1 MSDAKTNSDE
11 YAILDLI
18 HRQAARLSWSDDK
31 AADWHGFADA
41 FLPGA
46 PMIASSRPPRPQS
59 VDAFLERMKGLAAGE
74 LQTFQE
80 RALGSEVHIFGNVA
94 VALVASETVENG
106 SGINRDVSG
115 YLLIKDG
122 ERWMIAA
129 QAWDKER
136 PDRPIPASLR
146 TTS

>member
-1 MSDAKTNSDE
+1 MSHANTKADE
-11 YAILDLI
+11 IAIREMI
-18 HRQAARLSWSDDK
+18 HRQAARLSWTHDK
-31 AADWHGFADA
+31 AADWHSFADA

-46 PMIASSRPPRPQS
+46 PMIASSRPPRLQS
-59 VDAFLERMKGLAAGE
+59 VDVFLERMKGLASGT

-94 VALVASETVENG
+94 VALVASETLENG

-115 YLLIKDG
+115 YLLIKNG

-129 QAWDKER
+129 QAWDKEK
-136 PDRPIPASLR
+136 PDQPIPAPLR
-146 TTS
+146 AIR